1 MSRSQQVQLD
11 DRVLDYLLASSDPL
25 PSGVTAAL
33 EKAREMGRSSMQVS
47 EDQALLI
54 RFLLRLIGARRVLE
68 VGTFI
73 GLSALVIAD
82 ALGPEGRLTC
92 LDRSTEW
99 TDHARTL
106 WEESG
111 VAERIELR
119 LGDAHETISGLEGPF
134 DAVFIDADKTG
145 YVDYL
150 PRARTLLH
158 PGGLL
163 MVDNTLWYGRVVDSD
178 PTEDD
183 TRAIRHFNQILA
195 DDPAFDVVMVG
206 VADGL
211 TLARR
216 L

>member
-1 MSRSQQVQLD
+1 MTRSQQVPLD
-11 DRVLDYLLASSDPL
+11 DRTLDYLLASSDPL
-25 PSGVTAAL
+25 PSGVTVAL
-33 EKAREMGRSSMQVS
+33 ERAREMGRSSMQVS
-47 EDQALLI
+47 EDQAVLI

-68 VGTFI
+68 VGTFV

-82 ALGPEGRLTC
+82 ALGPEGKLTC

-99 TDHARTL
+99 TDHARRL

-119 LGDAHETISGLEGPF
+119 LGDAHETISDLEGPF
-134 DAVFIDADKTG
+134 DAVFVDADKTG

-150 PRARTLLH
+150 QSAKTLLR

-178 PTEDD
+178 TSDDD
-183 TRAIRHFNQILA
+183 TRALRHFNQTLA
-195 DDPAFDVVMVG
+195 DDPAFDVAMVG